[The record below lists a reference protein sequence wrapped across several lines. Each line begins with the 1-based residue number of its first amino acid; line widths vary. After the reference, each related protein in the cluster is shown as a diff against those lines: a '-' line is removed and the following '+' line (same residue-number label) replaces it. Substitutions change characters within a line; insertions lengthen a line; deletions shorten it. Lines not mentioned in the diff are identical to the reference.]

1 MIYLSPQGPG
11 FFLFFP
17 VFQKESVKKEVVEF
31 DLSISRLKSSGL
43 EVRKVISHALDLKRM
58 NES

>member
-17 VFQKESVKKEVVEF
+17 VFQKESVKKEVAEF
-31 DLSISRLKSSGL
+31 NLPISREKSSDLGMARTSL
-43 EVRKVISHALDLKRM
+43 HTLGLKRL
-58 NES
+58 NEL

>member
-31 DLSISRLKSSGL
+31 DLPIAREKISGL
-43 EVRKVISHALDLKRM
+43 AMVKTSLHALELKRS